1 MSAAS
6 VVESGF
12 SGFDVLSAPMPLG
25 GPGGVGGGGFGGGG
39 SGVGSGMGG
48 AGRAMLGRSGA
59 GGFSPSGEV
68 DPEREA
74 LIAALE
80 RCNWNVSRTAQALE
94 ITRDALRYRIEKH
107 GLQRQ
112 MSFTRREG

>member
-1 MSAAS
+1 
-6 VVESGF
+6 
-12 SGFDVLSAPMPLG
+12 LG
-25 GPGGVGGGGFGGGG
+25 
-39 SGVGSGMGG
+39 
-48 AGRAMLGRSGA
+48 
-59 GGFSPSGEV
+59 EE